1 MHSPASWRH
10 RCGGKDGERA
20 FPLDYLSQSAGH
32 GMPSGIVASIDLSA
46 CFISEEEVL
55 LAACMRP
62 SHGVSG
68 KGLCCRRGR
77 TNGGYDDCLC
87 LDRFSLVLSP
97 LRETMGMS
105 SLLPVKLKRTPDSL
119 ELCTP

>member
-68 KGLCCRRGR
+68 KGLCCREIGEAGR
-77 TNGGYDDCLC
+77 TVDMMIV
-87 LDRFSLVLSP
+87 FAWIASP
-97 LRETMGMS
+97 LFFR
-105 SLLPVKLKRTPDSL
+105 L
-119 ELCTP
+119 